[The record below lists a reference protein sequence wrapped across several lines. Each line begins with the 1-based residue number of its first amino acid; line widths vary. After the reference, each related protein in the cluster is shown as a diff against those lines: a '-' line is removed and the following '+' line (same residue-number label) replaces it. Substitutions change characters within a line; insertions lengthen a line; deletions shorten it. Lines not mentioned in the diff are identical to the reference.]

1 MPSRCPSQS
10 IYTTRS
16 CYSSVLHRASCSA
29 HKNYVIRGMKAR
41 KFQEKG
47 IVFQSMGQVKRYEA
61 RCPIFF
67 LHNFGVQFIGGI
79 LKKFFEGKLKACMK
93 PVTRGCNL
101 WPWKERLKER
111 MSFKFWFSQ
120 KLNIKLFLTLEPL
133 FLLSFFKC
141 YLQNTRFQL
150 QQFVLWP
157 DEMRCM
163 IITSTGIN
171 GASLAHYIS

>member
-1 MPSRCPSQS
+1 
-10 IYTTRS
+10 
-16 CYSSVLHRASCSA
+16 
-29 HKNYVIRGMKAR
+29 MKAR

-61 RCPIFF
+61 RWPVFF

-133 FLLSFFKC
+133 FLLSFFQVLPLKHSLPAAAIC
-141 YLQNTRFQL
+141 TVTLWNEVYDYYQYRHKWGEFGPLYLL
-150 QQFVLWP
+150 KKHG
-157 DEMRCM
+157 D
-163 IITSTGIN
+163 
-171 GASLAHYIS
+171 ISF